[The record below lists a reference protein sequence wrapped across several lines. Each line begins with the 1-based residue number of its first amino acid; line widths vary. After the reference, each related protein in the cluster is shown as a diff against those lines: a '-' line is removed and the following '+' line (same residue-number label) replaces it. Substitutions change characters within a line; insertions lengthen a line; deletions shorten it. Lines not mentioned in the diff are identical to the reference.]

1 MAGDVVR
8 DLHPPRWLLRLLN
21 PPFRAL
27 LRSPLGRVLPFP
39 VAVLEF
45 EGRRTGRRRR
55 ILANWHETDDG
66 PAVFTPAPWG
76 HNFAGGRPV
85 TVVLRG
91 RTLRGSGTLVDDPAA
106 VAAAL
111 QRQIDRG
118 TSARTFGVGMP
129 PGHRLTA
136 DDVRAIGRR
145 MIRFDVTPGGEGGR
159 HPMGA

>member
-1 MAGDVVR
+1 MAEPAVR
-8 DLHPPRWLLRLLN
+8 DLHPPRWLLRLSN
-21 PPFRAL
+21 PPLRAIL
-27 LRSPLGRVLPFP
+27 LSPLGRVLPIP
-39 VAVLEF
+39 VAVLEMT
-45 EGRRTGRRRR
+45 GRRTGRRLR
-55 ILANWHETDDG
+55 ILANWHETADG
-66 PAVFTPAPWG
+66 AAVFTPAPWR

-91 RTLRGSGTLVDDPAA
+91 RTLRGTGTLVDDPAA

-111 QRQIDRG
+111 QRQIDQG

-145 MIRFDVTPGGEGGR
+145 MIRFDVAPGARVG
-159 HPMGA
+159 